1 MAISK
6 NLFIT
11 GALIVG
17 LQPVT
22 YGYNTVVLNNQ
33 ITTIE
38 MAKNA
43 LKSYDCDCKAVEAT
57 RYLKN
62 VIENSYSTS
71 DETIIQ
77 LATILDIDTYSDE
90 TLDKITNSILT
101 IKAQE
106 ELQNIEK
113 QQEEK
118 MRWNKI
124 ELRDTIIGTVM
135 LTSLAILYAYCIY
148 RDTSNIIAHSIT
160 SHDNNL
166 INQIVNRISHNDT
179 SATPK
184 QQTHWFNYAA

>member
-1 MAISK
+1 M
-6 NLFIT
+6 FIA
-11 GALIVG
+11 GVLIVG

-77 LATILDIDTYSDE
+77 LAAILDIDTYSDE

-124 ELRDTIIGTVM
+124 ELRDTIIGTV
-135 LTSLAILYAYCIY
+135 LATILAGIFAYGVYSDI
-148 RDTSNIIAHSIT
+148 SNIITHNIM
-160 SHDNNL
+160 SHENNL
-166 INQIVNRISHNDT
+166 INQMVKRISNNNAL
-179 SATPK
+179 ATPNAN
-184 QQTHWFNYAA
+184 TLA